1 MAKTL
6 EKYDIAVIG
15 AGPGGYV
22 AAIRAAQL
30 GAKICVIEKAEVGG
44 VCLNRGCIPTKAL
57 IASAEALNIMKQSA
71 KYGIAINGTIEA
83 NWPQI
88 LERKNN
94 VVNIMVKGIH
104 TLFKSYNVTLKK
116 GKATLLDKNLIN
128 IEANGVEENLEAN
141 KIIIATGSRPANLPG
156 FPIDGDKIIS
166 SDEALELPEIPKNL
180 LIIGAGA
187 IGCEFA
193 FILNSLGC
201 QITIVEMLPHAVPLE
216 DEDISIILE
225 RELKKAKILLI
236 TSQKVAST
244 KQRNDGMM
252 VSTLENGEEVA
263 TEKILVSIGR
273 SLNVEDLGLEKAGIK
288 QTNRG
293 AIEVNERMETNV
305 EGIYAIGDVV
315 GGALLAYIAS
325 KEGLIAAENALGGNA
340 KMDYKVN
347 PITIFTHPEIGSV
360 GLKEREAK
368 EKGISYH
375 IGRFPFRAL
384 GKAHALGEIAGEVK
398 LIADAS
404 TDKLLGAHII
414 GPHATD
420 LIHQA
425 ALALKEGL
433 TASELGDLIYSHPT
447 LSEAIMEAAHDIHNM
462 SIHQLKK

>member
-1 MAKTL
+1 M

-22 AAIRAAQL
+22 AGIRAAQL
-30 GAKICVIEKAEVGG
+30 GAKVCVIEKDELGG

-57 IASAEALNIMKQSA
+57 IASVEAFNQMNRA
-71 KYGIAINGTIEA
+71 TTYGLTINGTVEA
-83 NWPQI
+83 NLPKMMD
-88 LERKNN
+88 RKKN
-94 VVNIMVKGIH
+94 VVNLMVRGVQ
-104 TLFKSYNVTLKK
+104 TLFKSYGVALVK
-116 GKATLLDKNLIN
+116 GEATLLDKNLIG
-128 IEANGVEENLEAN
+128 IEANGSVDKIEAD
-141 KIIIATGSRPANLPG
+141 KIIIATGSRPASLPA
-156 FPIDGDKIIS
+156 FPIDGDKILS
-166 SDEALELPEIPKNL
+166 SDEALELQEVPETM

-193 FILNSLGC
+193 FILSGLGC
-201 QITIVEMLPHAVPLE
+201 QITMVEMLPHAVPLE
-216 DEDISIILE
+216 DEDISLLLE
-225 RELKKAKILLI
+225 RELKKAKMRLI
-236 TSQKVAST
+236 TSQKVQST
-244 KQRNDGMM
+244 QKNDDGMM
-252 VSTLENGEEVA
+252 VSILENGEELI

-273 SLNVEDLGLEKAGIK
+273 SLNVESLGLEKAGIK
-288 QTNRG
+288 QSERG
-293 AIEVNERMETNV
+293 AIVVNERMETNV

-315 GGALLAYIAS
+315 GGAMLAYVAS
-325 KEGLIAAENALGGNA
+325 KEGLVAAENAMERNI
-340 KMDYKVN
+340 KMDYSVI
-347 PITIFTHPEIGSV
+347 PVTIFTHPEIGSV

-368 EKGISYH
+368 EKGIGYR

-433 TASELGDLIYSHPT
+433 TASELGDMIHSHPT
-447 LSEAIMEAAHDIHNM
+447 LSEAIMEAAHDIHKM
-462 SIHQLKK
+462 SIHQIKK

>member
-1 MAKTL
+1 L

-22 AAIRAAQL
+22 AAIRASQL
-30 GAKICVIEKAEVGG
+30 GANTCIIEKDKVGG

-57 IASAEALNIMKQSA
+57 IASSEAFNKMKHAA

-83 NWPQI
+83 NWPQM
-88 LERKNN
+88 LERKQNI
-94 VVNIMVKGIH
+94 VDIMVRGVN
-104 TLFKSYNVTLKK
+104 TLFKSYGVTLYKAR
-116 GKATLLDKNLIN
+116 ATLLGTNLLEINSNGSEEKIETDK
-128 IEANGVEENLEAN
+128 V
-141 KIIIATGSRPANLPG
+141 IIATGSRPASLPA

-166 SDEALELPEIPKNL
+166 SNEALELPEIPKSI

-193 FILNSLGC
+193 FILSSLGC

-216 DEDISIILE
+216 DEDISILLE
-225 RELKKAKILLI
+225 RELKKAKIRLI

-244 KQRNDGMM
+244 QQRDDGMM
-252 VSTLENGEEVA
+252 GSTLENGEEIV

-273 SLNVEDLGLEKAGIK
+273 SLNIEDLGIEKVGIK

-293 AIEVNERMETNV
+293 AIEVNERMETSV
-305 EGIYAIGDVV
+305 EGIYAIGDVI
-315 GGALLAYIAS
+315 GGALLAYTAT
-325 KEGLIAAENALGGNA
+325 KEGLVAAKNAMGGNA
-340 KMDYKVN
+340 KMDYSVN

-425 ALALKEGL
+425 ALALKENL
-433 TASELGDLIYSHPT
+433 TASELGDMIHSHPT

>member
-1 MAKTL
+1 VVKTL
-6 EKYDIAVIG
+6 EKYDIAIIG

-30 GAKICVIEKAEVGG
+30 GAKICVIEKAELGG
-44 VCLNRGCIPTKAL
+44 VCLNRGCIPTKTL
-57 IASAEALNIMKQSA
+57 IASAGALNIMKQSA
-71 KYGIAINGTIEA
+71 KYGIAINGTVEA
-83 NWPQI
+83 NWPQM

-94 VVNIMVKGIH
+94 IVNIMVKGIY

-116 GKATLLDKNLIN
+116 GKATLSDKNRIN
-128 IEANGVEENLEAN
+128 IKTNGIEENIEAN
-141 KIIIATGSRPANLPG
+141 KIIVATGSRPANLPG
-156 FPIDGDKIIS
+156 FPIDGGKIIS

-193 FILNSLGC
+193 FIFNSLGC

-216 DEDISIILE
+216 DEDISILLE
-225 RELKKAKILLI
+225 RELKKAKIRLI

-244 KQRNDGMM
+244 RQRNDGMM

-293 AIEVNERMETNV
+293 AIEVNERMETNI

-325 KEGLIAAENALGGNA
+325 KEGLIAVENALGGNA

-347 PITIFTHPEIGSV
+347 PITIFSNPEIGSV
-360 GLKEREAK
+360 GLKEREVK

-420 LIHQA
+420 LIHEA
-425 ALALKEGL
+425 ALALKETL
-433 TASELGDLIYSHPT
+433 TASELGDLIHSHPT

>member
-1 MAKTL
+1 L

-30 GAKICVIEKAEVGG
+30 GANACVIEKDKVGG

-57 IASAEALNIMKQSA
+57 IASSEAFNKMKHA
-71 KYGIAINGTIEA
+71 TKYGIVINGTIEA
-83 NWPQI
+83 NWPQM
-88 LERKNN
+88 LERKKN
-94 VVNIMVKGIH
+94 VVDIMVRGIN
-104 TLFKSYNVTLKK
+104 TLFKSYGVTLNK
-116 GKATLLDKNLIN
+116 GVATLLDKNILAIKTDGAEKK
-128 IEANGVEENLEAN
+128 IEAD
-141 KIIIATGSRPANLPG
+141 KIIIATGSRPASLPT
-156 FPIDGDKIIS
+156 FPIDGEKIIS
-166 SDEALELPEIPKNL
+166 SNEALELPEVPKSL

-193 FILNSLGC
+193 FILSSIGC

-216 DEDISIILE
+216 DEDISILLE
-225 RELKKAKILLI
+225 RELKKAKIRLI

-244 KQRNDGMM
+244 QQRDDGMM
-252 VSTLENGEEVA
+252 VSTLENGEEIV

-273 SLNVEDLGLEKAGIK
+273 SLNIEDLGLEKVGIK
-288 QTNRG
+288 QTARG
-293 AIEVNERMETNV
+293 AIEVNEQMETTV

-325 KEGLIAAENALGGNA
+325 KEGLVAAENAMGGNV
-340 KMDYKVN
+340 KMDYNVN
-347 PITIFTHPEIGSV
+347 PVTIFTHPEIGSV
-360 GLKEREAK
+360 GLKEQEAK

-433 TASELGDLIYSHPT
+433 TSSELGDMIHSHPT

>member
-1 MAKTL
+1 L

-30 GAKICVIEKAEVGG
+30 GANACIIEKDKVGG

-57 IASAEALNIMKQSA
+57 IASSEAFNKMKHAA
-71 KYGIAINGTIEA
+71 KYGIAINGKIEA
-83 NWPQI
+83 NWPQM
-88 LERKNN
+88 LERKQN
-94 VVNIMVKGIH
+94 VVDIMVRGIN
-104 TLFKSYNVTLKK
+104 TLFKSYGVTLNK
-116 GKATLLDKNLIN
+116 GAATLLDKNLLAIN
-128 IEANGVEENLEAN
+128 TDGTEKKIEAD
-141 KIIIATGSRPANLPG
+141 KIIIATGSRPASLPA
-156 FPIDGDKIIS
+156 FPIDGEKIIS
-166 SDEALELPEIPKNL
+166 SNEALELPDVPESL

-193 FILNSLGC
+193 FILNSIGC

-216 DEDISIILE
+216 DEDISILLE
-225 RELKKAKILLI
+225 RELKKAKIRLI

-244 KQRNDGMM
+244 QQRDDGMM
-252 VSTLENGEEVA
+252 VSTLENGEEIV

-273 SLNVEDLGLEKAGIK
+273 SLNVEDLGLEKVGIK

-325 KEGLIAAENALGGNA
+325 KEGLVAAENAMGGNV
-340 KMDYKVN
+340 KMDYNVN
-347 PITIFTHPEIGSV
+347 PVTIFTHPEIGSV

-433 TASELGDLIYSHPT
+433 TASELGDMIHSHPT

>member
-1 MAKTL
+1 M

-30 GAKICVIEKAEVGG
+30 GANACVIEKDKVGG

-57 IASAEALNIMKQSA
+57 IASSEAFNKMKHA
-71 KYGIAINGTIEA
+71 TKYGIVINGTIEA
-83 NWPQI
+83 NWPQM
-88 LERKNN
+88 LERKKN
-94 VVNIMVKGIH
+94 VVDIMVRGIN
-104 TLFKSYNVTLKK
+104 TLFKSYGVTLNK
-116 GKATLLDKNLIN
+116 GVATLLDKNILAIKTDGAEKK
-128 IEANGVEENLEAN
+128 IEAD
-141 KIIIATGSRPANLPG
+141 KIIIATGSRPASLPT
-156 FPIDGDKIIS
+156 FPIDGEKIIS
-166 SDEALELPEIPKNL
+166 SNEALELPEVPKSL

-193 FILNSLGC
+193 FILSSIGC

-216 DEDISIILE
+216 DEDISILLE
-225 RELKKAKILLI
+225 RELKKAKIRLI

-244 KQRNDGMM
+244 QQRDDGMM
-252 VSTLENGEEVA
+252 VSTLENGEEIV

-273 SLNVEDLGLEKAGIK
+273 SLNIEDLGLEKVGIK
-288 QTNRG
+288 QTARG
-293 AIEVNERMETNV
+293 AIEVNEQMETTV

-325 KEGLIAAENALGGNA
+325 KEGLVAAENAMGGNV
-340 KMDYKVN
+340 KMDYNVN
-347 PITIFTHPEIGSV
+347 PVTIFTHPEIGSV
-360 GLKEREAK
+360 GLKEQEAK

-433 TASELGDLIYSHPT
+433 TSSELGDMIHSHPT

>member
-1 MAKTL
+1 L

-15 AGPGGYV
+15 SGPGGYV

-30 GAKICVIEKAEVGG
+30 GANACVIEKDKVGG

-57 IASAEALNIMKQSA
+57 IASSEAYNKMKNAA

-83 NWPQI
+83 NWPQM
-88 LERKNN
+88 LKRKQN
-94 VVNIMVKGIH
+94 VVDIMVRGIN
-104 TLFKSYNVTLKK
+104 TLFKSYGVTLSK
-116 GKATLLDKNLIN
+116 GVATLLDKNHLAIN
-128 IEANGVEENLEAN
+128 SDGAEKKIEAD
-141 KIIIATGSRPANLPG
+141 KIIIATGSRPASLPA
-156 FPIDGDKIIS
+156 FPIDGKKIIS
-166 SDEALELPEIPKNL
+166 SNEALELPEVPKSL

-193 FILNSLGC
+193 FILNSIGC

-216 DEDISIILE
+216 DEDISILLE
-225 RELKKAKILLI
+225 RELKKAKIRLI
-236 TSQKVAST
+236 TNQKVAST
-244 KQRNDGMM
+244 QQRDDGMM
-252 VSTLENGEEVA
+252 VSTLENGEEIV

-273 SLNVEDLGLEKAGIK
+273 SLNIEDLDLEKVGIK
-288 QTNRG
+288 QTARG
-293 AIEVNERMETNV
+293 AIEVNERMETAV
-305 EGIYAIGDVV
+305 EGIYAIGDVI
-315 GGALLAYIAS
+315 GGALLAYTAS
-325 KEGLIAAENALGGNA
+325 KEGLVAAENALGGNA
-340 KMDYKVN
+340 KMDYSVN
-347 PITIFTHPEIGSV
+347 PVTIFTHPEIGSV

-368 EKGISYH
+368 EKGMSYH

-404 TDKLLGAHII
+404 TDRLLGAHII

-425 ALALKEGL
+425 ALALKEKL
-433 TASELGDLIYSHPT
+433 TASELGEMIHSHPT